1 MFDMSGWYWLAS
13 VECVASNHSTQL
25 HAEQASKVHNREKGT
40 FSERYDQDFS
50 DAQKGT
56 GVFGKANAKVT
67 PDILGISLG
76 YLGDILGVFWRY
88 LGDILGMSSGYLRG
102 ILGISWG

>member
-1 MFDMSGWYWLAS
+1 MQEHKYCDFTMCLFSKNQKYSFNLLPSMFDMLGWYWLAS

-56 GVFGKANAKVT
+56 G
-67 PDILGISLG
+67 DS
-76 YLGDILGVFWRY
+76 
-88 LGDILGMSSGYLRG
+88 
-102 ILGISWG
+102 